1 MWSIW
6 RCVSSTST
14 RVSAPGSS
22 SASGRRPV
30 PASSTTTHPSGP
42 VKRTHDVLP
51 PYRAVEGPGVASEPR
66 TPYSVTF
73 TARSL
78 PEHCHGAQ
86 QLPLLADE
94 RIRCDLDLQPDAVA
108 AAEHQPMSVGGPALL
123 QRDLQRVS
131 GIPWLRQGIVAQ
143 LDEAIGLL
151 PLDASRL
158 LEPDPEHPFSRLVV
172 EDHRARRIHEDDWH
186 GQVAAQLPREDHLHR
201 LLGHRSLRRRG
212 TNHVRGS
219 VLLNTRAPWSH
230 RPPPRIRC
238 GRTALARRQPGEGEG
253 AVARLRGEASSIRQ
267 GWRTS
272 TGGMVLGPLS
282 PCRDGSWC

>member
-94 RIRCDLDLQPDAVA
+94 RKRRDLDLQPDTVA

-131 GIPWLRQGIVAQ
+131 GIPWVPRGIVGQ
-143 LDEAIGLL
+143 LDEAIDLL
-151 PLDASRL
+151 PIDASRL
-158 LEPDPEHPFSRLVV
+158 LEPDPEYPLGRLVV
-172 EDHRARRIHEDDWH
+172 EDHLARRVHEDDRD
-186 GQVAAQLPREDHLHR
+186 GQVADPLTREDHLHG
-201 LLGHRSLRRRG
+201 LLGHRSLRGRG
-212 TNHVRGS
+212 ANHVRGGDA
-219 VLLNTRAPWSH
+219 NHKGNCAA
-230 RPPPRIRC
+230 I
-238 GRTALARRQPGEGEG
+238 
-253 AVARLRGEASSIRQ
+253 
-267 GWRTS
+267 TS
-272 TGGMVLGPLS
+272 
-282 PCRDGSWC
+282 